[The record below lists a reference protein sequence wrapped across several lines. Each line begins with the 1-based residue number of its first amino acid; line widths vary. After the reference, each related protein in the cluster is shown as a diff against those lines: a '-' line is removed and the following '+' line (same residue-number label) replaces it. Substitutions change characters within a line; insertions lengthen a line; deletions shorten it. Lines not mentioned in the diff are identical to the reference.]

1 MDYETKIYLD
11 NLIEAVEKLDSPDRW
26 SIGITAVNALIM
38 IWLGWKQYKLQ
49 QQHLRLQE
57 QQTKQ
62 QDYQLYKTMFQVIS
76 DANIEISNFLFVL
89 YIHISN
95 APKKDEVEI
104 LLQQTIDRIKKVDE
118 AILQSATD
126 LHLKFPKEKTLIQDY
141 RYLIGGMFNI
151 CNNFNELYKSGGLV
165 DTKLVNDSDDAMI
178 RAFPNDN
185 KLVSAILA
193 HIKDVKAKQ
202 KEYSFLR
209 GFVYHKEK
217 LFRKDYLTKI
227 SDRCKT
233 E

>member
-1 MDYETKIYLD
+1 MDGFVKFITNPAWWSVVATIIAAIVAAWITY
-11 NLIEAVEKLDSPDRW
+11 KLAKRQ
-26 SIGITAVNALIM
+26 NE
-38 IWLGWKQYKLQ
+38 LQ
-49 QQHLRLQE
+49 QQQLRLQE

-76 DANIEISNFLFVL
+76 DADIEISNFLFVL
-89 YIHISN
+89 YVHIFN
-95 APKKDEVEI
+95 APKKEEVEI

-165 DTKLVNDSDDAMI
+165 DKKLVTDRDDAMI
-178 RAFPNDN
+178 KAFPNDYAFV
-185 KLVSAILA
+185 KVILT
-193 HIKDVKAKQ
+193 HIKDVKARQ
-202 KEYSFLR
+202 KEYMFLN
-209 GFVYHKEK
+209 GFVHHKNL
-217 LFRKDYLTKI
+217 LFKKNYLTKI
-227 SDRCKT
+227 SERCKI

>member
-1 MDYETKIYLD
+1 MDGLVKFITDPAWWNVIATFVAA
-11 NLIEAVEKLDSPDRW
+11 AVAAWITYKLGKRQ
-26 SIGITAVNALIM
+26 NE
-38 IWLGWKQYKLQ
+38 LQ
-49 QQHLRLQE
+49 QQQLRLQE

-89 YIHISN
+89 YVHISN

-151 CNNFNELYKSGGLV
+151 CNNFNELYKSGVLV

-227 SDRCKT
+227 SERCKA

>member
-1 MDYETKIYLD
+1 MDYETKIYLEK
-11 NLIEAVEKLDSPDRW
+11 LIEAVDSPDWW

-49 QQHLRLQE
+49 QQQLRLQE

-151 CNNFNELYKSGGLV
+151 CNNFNELYKSGVLV

-227 SDRCKT
+227 SERCKA